1 MKTNKWIITI
11 TLGLGF
17 SLASSS
23 CRNLVESDF
32 PSTQIEVSQVFETV
46 STADGALSNLYAELQ
61 YYSVISGG
69 SLGTGALLG
78 TYTDD
83 LNCYIISSQNSA
95 LDLYNNRQISSNTA
109 VLSVWS
115 HAYKEIYS
123 ANSIINGVENSTGI
137 GESDKKRIK
146 GETLLV
152 RSLIY
157 FYLSQIFGEVPY
169 TTTTDYTVN
178 QSLGKISESELLI
191 KIQNDLETA
200 VTLLEDSYRNAERV
214 YPNRKAAELMLS
226 LVMMQQKKWF
236 EAEQEL
242 KKIKQSPLYVW
253 EPDVAKTFKK
263 AGKHIL
269 WQLKPLKANDATEEA
284 INYNF
289 TTAVPNTYA
298 LSEDLVSSFAS
309 NDLRKQKWVKE
320 ITINQ
325 NHFYRCD
332 KYRNTTA
339 NTDEYSV
346 IFRLEGVYLLLAE
359 SLAQQNKVEEALPY
373 INAVRQKAGI
383 PALTSSSKEEL
394 LNNIVEENRKEFF
407 TEHGNR
413 FLTLKRNNGLNK
425 LIPVKPNW
433 RAYHQLW
440 PLPISELVLNPN
452 LNPQNTGY

>member
-17 SLASSS
+17 PLALSS
-23 CRNLVESDF
+23 CRNLIESDF

-109 VLSVWS
+109 VLSVWTN
-115 HAYKEIYS
+115 AYKEIYS
-123 ANSIINGVENSTGI
+123 ANSIINGVESSTGI
-137 GESDKKRIK
+137 SEMDKKRIK
-146 GETLLV
+146 GEALFI

-157 FYLSQIFGEVPY
+157 FYLSQIFGDIPY

-178 QSLGKISESELLI
+178 QSLGKISETELLI

-200 VTLLEDSYRNAERV
+200 VALLEEPYRNAERV

-226 LVMMQQKKWF
+226 LVLMQQKKWT
-236 EAEQEL
+236 EAEQQL
-242 KKIKQSPLYVW
+242 KTIKQSPLYVW

-413 FLTLKRNNGLNK
+413 FLTLKRNNRLNK
-425 LIPVKPNW
+425 LIPLKPNW
-433 RAYHQLW
+433 QAYHQLW
-440 PLPISELVLNPN
+440 PLPISELLLNPN

>member
-433 RAYHQLW
+433 QAYHQLW

>member
-17 SLASSS
+17 PLALSS
-23 CRNLVESDF
+23 CRNLIESDF

-109 VLSVWS
+109 VLSVWTN
-115 HAYKEIYS
+115 AYKEIYS
-123 ANSIINGVENSTGI
+123 ANSIINGVESSTGI
-137 GESDKKRIK
+137 SEMDKKRIK
-146 GETLLV
+146 GEALFI

-157 FYLSQIFGEVPY
+157 FYLSQIFGDIPY

-178 QSLGKISESELLI
+178 QSLGKISETELLI

-200 VTLLEDSYRNAERV
+200 VALLEEPYRNAERV

-226 LVMMQQKKWF
+226 LVLMQQKKWT
-236 EAEQEL
+236 EAEQQL
-242 KKIKQSPLYVW
+242 KTIKQSPLYVW

-269 WQLKPLKANDATEEA
+269 WQLKPLKANDATATEETGL
-284 INYNF
+284 Y
-289 TTAVPNTYA
+289 
-298 LSEDLVSSFAS
+298 
-309 NDLRKQKWVKE
+309 
-320 ITINQ
+320 
-325 NHFYRCD
+325 FYRKPD
-332 KYRNTTA
+332 
-339 NTDEYSV
+339 S
-346 IFRLEGVYLLLAE
+346 
-359 SLAQQNKVEEALPY
+359 
-373 INAVRQKAGI
+373 AVRQSI
-383 PALTSSSKEEL
+383 S
-394 LNNIVEENRKEFF
+394 
-407 TEHGNR
+407 
-413 FLTLKRNNGLNK
+413 
-425 LIPVKPNW
+425 
-433 RAYHQLW
+433 
-440 PLPISELVLNPN
+440 PLYL
-452 LNPQNTGY
+452 

>member
-1 MKTNKWIITI
+1 MKTKKWIITI

-17 SLASSS
+17 PLAFSS
-23 CRNLVESDF
+23 CRNLIESDF

-69 SLGTGALLG
+69 SLGVGALLG
-78 TYTDD
+78 AYTDD

-109 VLSVWS
+109 VLSVWTN
-115 HAYKEIYS
+115 AYKEIYS
-123 ANSIINGVENSTGI
+123 ANSIIMGVENSTAI
-137 GESDKKRIK
+137 SEMDKKRIK
-146 GETLLV
+146 GEALFI

-178 QSLGKISESELLI
+178 QSLGKISETELLT

-200 VTLLEDSYRNAERV
+200 VALLDDSYRNAERV

-236 EAEQEL
+236 DAEQQL

-269 WQLKPLKANDATEEA
+269 WQLKPLKINNATEEA
-284 INYNF
+284 LNYNF

-298 LSEDLVSSFAS
+298 LSEDLVSSFTA
-309 NDLRKQKWVKE
+309 NDLRRQQWIKE

-346 IFRLEGVYLLLAE
+346 IFRLEEVYLLLAE
-359 SLAQQNKVEEALPY
+359 SLAQQNKVEEALPFV
-373 INAVRQKAGI
+373 NAVRQKAGI
-383 PALTSSSKEEL
+383 PPLTSSSKEEL
-394 LNNIVEENRKEFF
+394 LNNIIEENRREFF

-413 FLTLKRNNGLNK
+413 FLTLKRNNRFNT
-425 LIPVKPNW
+425 LIPVKSNW
-433 RAYHQLW
+433 QPYHQVW
-440 PLPISELVLNPN
+440 PLPISELLLNPN

>member
-383 PALTSSSKEEL
+383 PALNSSSKEEL

-433 RAYHQLW
+433 QAYHQLW

>member
-1 MKTNKWIITI
+1 MKTNKWIIMI

-17 SLASSS
+17 PLVSSS
-23 CRNLVESDF
+23 CRNLIESDF

-83 LNCYIISSQNSA
+83 LNCYLISSQNSA

-109 VLSVWS
+109 VLGVWTQ
-115 HAYKEIYS
+115 AYKEIYS
-123 ANSIINGVENSTGI
+123 ANSIIMGIENSTGI
-137 GESDKKRIK
+137 GEIDKKRIK

-157 FYLSQIFGEVPY
+157 FYLSQIFGDVPY

-178 QSLGKISESELLI
+178 QSLGKISETELLI

-200 VTLLEDSYRNAERV
+200 VALLEDSYRNAERV

-226 LVMMQQKKWF
+226 LVLMQQKKWT
-236 EAEQEL
+236 EAEQQL

-346 IFRLEGVYLLLAE
+346 IFRLEEVYLLLAE

-394 LNNIVEENRKEFF
+394 LTNIVEENRKEFF
-407 TEHGNR
+407 TEHGKR
-413 FLTLKRNNGLNK
+413 FLTLKRNNRLSSLVN
-425 LIPVKPNW
+425 VKPNW
-433 RAYHQLW
+433 QPFHEVW
-440 PLPISELVLNPN
+440 PIPISELLLNPN

>member
-17 SLASSS
+17 PLASSS

-69 SLGTGALLG
+69 LLGTGALLG

-95 LDLYNNRQISSNTA
+95 LDLYNNRQISSNNA
-109 VLSVWS
+109 VLSVWTN
-115 HAYKEIYS
+115 AYKEIYT
-123 ANSIINGVENSTGI
+123 ANSIIMGIENSTGI
-137 GESDKKRIK
+137 GEIDKKRIK

-157 FYLSQIFGEVPY
+157 FYLSQIFGDVPY

-178 QSLGKISESELLI
+178 QSLGKISETELLI

-200 VTLLEDSYRNAERV
+200 VALLEDSYRNAERV

-226 LVMMQQKKWF
+226 LVLMQQKKWT
-236 EAEQEL
+236 EAEQQL

-346 IFRLEGVYLLLAE
+346 IFRLEEVYLLLAE
-359 SLAQQNKVEEALPY
+359 SLAQQNKIEEALPY

-394 LNNIVEENRKEFF
+394 LTNIVEENRKEFF
-407 TEHGNR
+407 TEHGKR
-413 FLTLKRNNGLNK
+413 FLTLKRNNRLSSLVN
-425 LIPVKPNW
+425 VKPNW
-433 RAYHQLW
+433 QPFHEVW
-440 PLPISELVLNPN
+440 PIPISELLLNPN